1 MLKII
6 NNFFNEMNYLCYQ
19 WIRNDNFI
27 YCELIYKIVQSNIDH
42 ISILLYT
49 CTFQHIYIQI
59 EPHTY
64 KFVHEYIIM
73 FEF

>member
-1 MLKII
+1 M
-6 NNFFNEMNYLCYQ
+6 
-19 WIRNDNFI
+19 
-27 YCELIYKIVQSNIDH
+27 
-42 ISILLYT
+42 LYT
-49 CTFQHIYIQI
+49 DEATNAKSGKKFVEWKKMGQLNARKGIQQRSEGVYIHNQIYMCTFQHIYIQI